1 MIMLVFDSYESKQII
16 GEVNMRICNQAVMS
30 LACVGALVSPAFAQG
45 DLGGLP
51 SYTDDLVTMT
61 SPTGTVIQ
69 KRMTDRAMM
78 DMMVKEA
85 APMEAGTVM
94 MMHNGKMYMMKDHKM
109 PNGKMMSEILAGK

>member
-1 MIMLVFDSYESKQII
+1 
-16 GEVNMRICNQAVMS
+16 
-30 LACVGALVSPAFAQG
+30 
-45 DLGGLP
+45 
-51 SYTDDLVTMT
+51 
-61 SPTGTVIQ
+61 
-69 KRMTDRAMM
+69 MM